1 MKILFV
7 DDDKMVREAMANLL
21 KMKGHNVLTARDG
34 YDALAILSM
43 RSRFDLIITDLN
55 MPLINGYQLAEGAEA
70 ISSAPVILHT
80 GDPWAKVKVNI
91 KTVVVKGDLRTL
103 FRWISYYG
111 KIQVNEKELD
121 S

>member
-7 DDDKMVREAMANLL
+7 DDDKMIREAMANLL
-21 KMKGHNVLTARDG
+21 KTKGHSVLTAKDG

-43 RSRFDLIITDLN
+43 GSRFDLVITDLN

-70 ISSAPVILHT
+70 ISSAPIILHT
-80 GDPWAKVKVNI
+80 GDPWAKIRVNI
-91 KTVVVKGDLRTL
+91 KTVVVKGDLKTL
-103 FRWISYYG
+103 FRWISYYD
-111 KIQVNEKELD
+111 KIPMNEKELD